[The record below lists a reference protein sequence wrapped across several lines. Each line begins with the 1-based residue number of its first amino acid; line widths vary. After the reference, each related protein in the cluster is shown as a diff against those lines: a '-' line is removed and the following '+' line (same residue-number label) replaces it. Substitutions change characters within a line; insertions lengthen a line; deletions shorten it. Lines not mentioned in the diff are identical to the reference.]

1 MSFSGASSSV
11 ALVGS
16 PTASPETRQG
26 KSPASSVVHAV
37 GRQERKAMFCGKC
50 GQELEVGARFCGKCG
65 QAIPTDN
72 ESVGAPT
79 PVERTPEHPKVAIVL
94 LVLSFFFYI
103 AAVVDYV
110 SAMLFD
116 CDLTGVR
123 WSPLLL
129 GGIGTGCSFL
139 AKKLN
144 PNLEE
149 DSED

>member
-1 MSFSGASSSV
+1 MSFPGTSSSV

-37 GRQERKAMFCGKC
+37 GRKERKAMFCGKC

-94 LVLSFFFYI
+94 LVLSFVFYI

-110 SAMLFD
+110 SGNFFD
-116 CDLTGVR
+116 CDLTGVY
-123 WSPLLL
+123 WSPLVL
-129 GGIGTGCSFL
+129 GGIGGACSFL